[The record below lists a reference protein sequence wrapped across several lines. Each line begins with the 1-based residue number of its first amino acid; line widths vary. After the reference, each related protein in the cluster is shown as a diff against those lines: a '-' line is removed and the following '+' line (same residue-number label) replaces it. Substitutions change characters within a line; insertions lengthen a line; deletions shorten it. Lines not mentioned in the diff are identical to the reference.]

1 MKPLE
6 GVSRDSALTIGA
18 AGHGPALQTET
29 RDAQARKA
37 GPRPAAN
44 PVGPSTTPTSS
55 TEPASPRVLRP
66 SLLGLG
72 HATPARRV
80 SQAELAVLQAEALG
94 LRDGEL
100 ALWHRIV
107 RGSGVDARG
116 IVADVDRILA
126 MGTAERM
133 AEFARH
139 APPVAIEASRAALAA
154 AGVAPR
160 EITDVVTVSCTG
172 FSAPGVGLDLV
183 EGLGLPNTTRIGQVG
198 FMGCFGGVVGL
209 RTAAGLAA
217 ADPAANV
224 LVCCV
229 ELCSL
234 HFRPD
239 REAQNLVASALFAD
253 AAAAAVVAA
262 RPAGER
268 GHGPIS
274 SGRSRILPA
283 GRDAMTWRITDAG
296 FAMTLSREVPPAIA
310 AALGPFLA
318 ESPAAALAVHPGG
331 PGVLDAVEAG
341 IAAAGIAVDPRSIAA
356 SRATLARLGNV
367 SSGSVLVVLERLLAE
382 GATAD
387 AGPIDLLA
395 FGPGLTVDSV
405 RLG

>member
-1 MKPLE
+1 MK
-6 GVSRDSALTIGA
+6 
-18 AGHGPALQTET
+18 GPVAIEPHP
-29 RDAQARKA
+29 A
-37 GPRPAAN
+37 PR
-44 PVGPSTTPTSS
+44 TTP
-55 TEPASPRVLRP
+55 PRVLRP

-72 HATPARRV
+72 HATPPRRV

-154 AGVAPR
+154 SGVTPR

-172 FSAPGVGLDLV
+172 FASPGVGLDLV
-183 EGLGLPNTTRIGQVG
+183 EGLGLSASTRVGQVG

-209 RTAAGLAA
+209 RMAAGLAA
-217 ADPAANV
+217 ADPGATV

-253 AAAAAVVAA
+253 GAAAAVVAA

-268 GHGPIS
+268 GHGPVS
-274 SGRSRILPA
+274 PGRSRILSA

-341 IAAAGIAVDPRSIAA
+341 IAAGGRPVDARSIPA
-356 SRATLARLGNV
+356 SRAVLRDHGNM
-367 SSGSVLVVLERLLAE
+367 SSGSVLCTLERLLAS
-382 GATAD
+382 GVTAD

-405 RLG
+405 RIG